1 MISNFK
7 NSSLSSHNEII
18 YINKTENNEIMRT
31 IVLKSNRYYEIINS
45 NRYKYFNTQML
56 LTKRKYSTSKI
67 ATKSN
72 IGIGNISLIKN
83 PICATY
89 YKNVVS
95 QDLCLKQNYKNIME
109 LASFQQIACNTSS
122 KNYTIDREAILP
134 AIAALEI
141 ITGQKPKS
149 TCAKKS
155 ISSFKLRQFQILG
168 CKTSLRGRKMYEF
181 LEKFIS
187 IQPAITSNS
196 ISSIEFKR
204 KSGDYVILNCNVF
217 PELQQHDELFQNVS
231 GIQISFSMKST
242 KKSSFQGYSSRS
254 DGLKKYRYKQTNS
267 LILLTSAF
275 QLL

>member
-7 NSSLSSHNEII
+7 NSF
-18 YINKTENNEIMRT
+18 MG
-31 IVLKSNRYYEIINS
+31 LKSNS
-45 NRYKYFNTQML
+45 NRYKYFNKQML
-56 LTKRKYSTSKI
+56 LIKRKYSTSKHNLGL
-67 ATKSN
+67 TEN
-72 IGIGNISLIKN
+72 NISLIKN
-83 PICATY
+83 PLCATY
-89 YKNVVS
+89 YKNIVS

-109 LASFQQIACNTSS
+109 IASFQQIACNTSS

-134 AIAALEI
+134 ALAALEI

-196 ISSIEFKR
+196 STEIKR
-204 KSGDYVILNCNVF
+204 KSGDYVILNCNAF

-231 GIQISFSMKST
+231 GIQISFSHHAKVKQKKEITKSQSCKQSLD
-242 KKSSFQGYSSRS
+242 KKH
-254 DGLKKYRYKQTNS
+254 RYKRTNS
-267 LILLTSAF
+267 LVLLTSAF

>member
-1 MISNFK
+1 MISN
-7 NSSLSSHNEII
+7 L
-18 YINKTENNEIMRT
+18 
-31 IVLKSNRYYEIINS
+31 
-45 NRYKYFNTQML
+45 
-56 LTKRKYSTSKI
+56 
-67 ATKSN
+67 
-72 IGIGNISLIKN
+72 KN

-109 LASFQQIACNTSS
+109 LSSFQQIACNTSS
-122 KNYTIDREAILP
+122 KIYTIDREAILP
-134 AIAALEI
+134 ALAALEI

-155 ISSFKLRQFQILG
+155 ISSFKLRQFQLLG

-187 IQPAITSNS
+187 IQPAITSNAT
-196 ISSIEFKR
+196 SSTEIKR
-204 KSGDYVILNCNVF
+204 KKDSADYVILNCNVF

-231 GIQISFSMKST
+231 GIQISFSSNYN
-242 KKSSFQGYSSRS
+242 KK
-254 DGLKKYRYKQTNS
+254 LNEVKHKKVDYKRPNS
-267 LILLTSAF
+267 LVLLTSAF